1 MPLSE
6 LDLKWRQDCGEEKA
20 DGHENVPDR
29 HLRRRRGVLQH
40 RVSRSRE
47 AEPGRDARQRMAASA
62 WLAALFEDIARRT
75 KLEVRGLMMPLS

>member
-1 MPLSE
+1 M
-6 LDLKWRQDCGEEKA
+6 
-20 DGHENVPDR
+20 
-29 HLRRRRGVLQH
+29 LQH

-47 AEPGRDARQRMAASA
+47 AEPGRDARQQMAARA

>member
-1 MPLSE
+1 MDMRMS
-6 LDLKWRQDCGEEKA
+6 QIGTCVG
-20 DGHENVPDR
+20 GGG
-29 HLRRRRGVLQH
+29 GVLQH

-47 AEPGRDARQRMAASA
+47 AEPGRDARQRRAARA

>member
-1 MPLSE
+1 MSLEILNFPMSYASLLGPLPRGSTAA
-6 LDLKWRQDCGEEKA
+6 LSRT
-20 DGHENVPDR
+20 
-29 HLRRRRGVLQH
+29 RRGVLQH

-47 AEPGRDARQRMAASA
+47 AEPGRDARQRMAARA